1 MHPHSPVQ
9 VWPLYTSNSSFSA
22 PEKITFVLK
31 DFNSLQKI
39 FVRPS
44 SASLRINRGGAA
56 AKTVVCCTA
65 ITLVRQPIC
74 TGRPRPNP
82 ALDMQLPGFLADEMA
97 T

>member
-22 PEKITFVLK
+22 PEKITSVLK

-39 FVRPS
+39 SVRPS

-65 ITLVRQPIC
+65 ITLGSPYALAGRDLTPPWIC
-74 TGRPRPNP
+74 SCLVSLLRR
-82 ALDMQLPGFLADEMA
+82 
-97 T
+97 